1 MASSAA
7 VAYGVGNFRTEV
19 VDLTFDSS
27 YPTGGESL
35 TLNHISNPVFGI
47 CTIIGLG
54 TADGAAI
61 SAKYV
66 PSTGK
71 VLVYATTG
79 EVADTTDCSD
89 LVVRVAVFGQ

>member
-7 VAYGVGNFRTEV
+7 VAYAVGNLRCEV

-27 YPTGGESL
+27 YPTNGEAL
-35 TLNHISNPVFGI
+35 TLNHISAPVFGL
-47 CTIIGLG
+47 CNIISLG
-54 TADGAAI
+54 SADGAAI

-71 VLVYATTG
+71 VIVYATTG
-79 EVADTTDCSD
+79 EVANATDCTD
-89 LVVRVAVFGQ
+89 LIVRVAVWGQ